1 MSEEKK
7 TPTPEEIIREKKG
20 LTKIPE
26 VPKNDAGLNVPTSI
40 VFNLHGVRIEVFDI
54 ELIRDIVSVGTEILV
69 SQSKK

>member
-20 LTKIPE
+20 LTDIPE